1 MKKSSNNGSF
11 GKRVLAV
18 FLIILVFPF
27 LLSVANL
34 FKIQTIDSEK
44 YKSKAEQN
52 QLRDTEISMTPTA
65 PCSPKAPR
73 SGSSISTLAR

>member
-34 FKIQTIDSEK
+34 FKIQTIDS
-44 YKSKAEQN
+44 
-52 QLRDTEISMTPTA
+52 
-65 PCSPKAPR
+65 
-73 SGSSISTLAR
+73 